1 MDVKGEKNLLI
12 FTRLNKQV
20 LRHVAPTSKSNELGQ
35 PLTTKIIIIK
45 APSRPNAI
53 TGNDQPIITQEQRAD
68 QQSSNLKGLPQRQ
81 AAVQ

>member
-1 MDVKGEKNLLI
+1 MDVKGKKNLLI

-20 LRHVAPTSKSNELGQ
+20 LRHIPPTSKSNELGQ

-45 APSRPNAI
+45 APSRPDAI
-53 TGNDQPIITQEQRAD
+53 TGDDQPAITKEQRPN

-81 AAVQ
+81 AAFQ